1 MKRLTLSTALLSI
14 LLVPVARADDARV
27 AFPEGYRH
35 WTHVKSMV
43 LTPEHALA
51 NPFAGIHHVYANDR
65 ALEGYRA
72 GTFPDGS
79 VLVFDLLEY
88 TVADHA
94 GTEGP
99 RKLVGVMQKDT
110 KKFAATGGWGYEGF
124 KGDSKTERL
133 VGDGGVSCHACHAAQ
148 KDSDYV
154 FSKLR

>member
-1 MKRLTLSTALLSI
+1 MKRLVLCVSI
-14 LLVPVARADDARV
+14 LSLLPVPAVRADKAAV
-27 AFPEGYRH
+27 AFPDGYRH

-51 NPFAGIHHVYANDR
+51 NPFAGIHHIYANDR

-72 GTFPDGS
+72 SAFPDGS

-88 TVADHA
+88 TVADGA

-99 RKLVGVMQKDT
+99 RKLVGVMRKDA

-124 KGDSKTERL
+124 KGDSTTERL
-133 VGDGGVSCHACHAAQ
+133 VTDGGVSCHACHAAR
-148 KDSDYV
+148 KDSHYV
-154 FSKLR
+154 FSKMR